1 MANFHFEL
9 VSPERLVYSG
19 EVESVLVPSVEG
31 EMVVLRDHAPV
42 MAMLKPGVVSY
53 KDGTGGKHDLF
64 VRGGFAD
71 MANNTLTILAEQAV
85 ALADV
90 DAKLLDAEIKDA
102 EEDLADAKVEHTRQR
117 AAERLEQMR
126 ELKASL
132 SL

>member
-19 EVESVLVPSVEG
+19 EVESVLVTSTEG
-31 EMVVLRDHAPV
+31 EMQVMRDHAPV
-42 MAMLKPGVVSY
+42 MAMLKPGVVRFT
-53 KDGTGGKHDLF
+53 DGGGARHDLF

-71 MANNTLTILAEQAV
+71 MANNTLTILAELAV

-90 DAKLLDAEIKDA
+90 DAKLIDAEIKDA
-102 EEDLADAKVEHTRQR
+102 EEDLADAKVEQSRQQ
-117 AAERLEQMR
+117 AAERLEQLR